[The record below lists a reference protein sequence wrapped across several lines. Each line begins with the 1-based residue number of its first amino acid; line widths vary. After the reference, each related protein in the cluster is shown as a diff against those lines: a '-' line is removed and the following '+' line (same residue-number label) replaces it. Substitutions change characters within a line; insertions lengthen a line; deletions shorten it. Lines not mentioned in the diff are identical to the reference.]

1 MMTASISLLGVLFL
15 SASKSEVSGAI
26 PALISE
32 PKANSNEETDNIKFK
47 TLTVIIHPGVCVP

>member
-15 SASKSEVSGAI
+15 SPSKSAVSGAI

-32 PKANSNEETDNIKFK
+32 PKENSNEETDNIEFK
-47 TLTVIIHPGVCVP
+47 TLTLIHPGVCIP